1 MLFDRMTDSLDE
13 SFRKKLRDCKSS
25 KELQDLCKEAG
36 VELTDE
42 QLQGVSGGIDMPELP
57 DERIDCRGFFIS

>member
-1 MLFDRMTDSLDE
+1 MFDKMTDSLDE
-13 SFRKKLRDCKSS
+13 SLRKKLRDCKDPG
-25 KELQDLCKEAG
+25 ELRALCKEAG
-36 VELTDE
+36 VELSDE